1 VFFAKIFLV
10 AAIVGLLHSLP
21 RFRKMSRA
29 LDEETLLVMKR
40 AIRAT
45 EAYGYPP
52 EVLLMLLLLAALTWV
67 AVVRLTMPFVH

>member
-1 VFFAKIFLV
+1 
-10 AAIVGLLHSLP
+10 
-21 RFRKMSRA
+21 MSRA